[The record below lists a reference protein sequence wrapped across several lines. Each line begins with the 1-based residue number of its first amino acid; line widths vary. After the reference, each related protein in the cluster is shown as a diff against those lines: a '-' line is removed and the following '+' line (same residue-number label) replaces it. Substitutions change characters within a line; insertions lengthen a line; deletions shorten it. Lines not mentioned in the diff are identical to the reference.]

1 MEELFPRPTLTQQA
15 FELAS
20 CGSFPPPSIVFPPI
34 FLFIFLFQIV
44 SWCDHDIGCSPP
56 LFFLHFPRRASFPL
70 FDSPSFQAV
79 QRATAGLVGTYQ
91 RLNPRFRYNNQHNP
105 RRVLTKPS
113 ERRDNHG
120 YDNAEADYI
129 LYVNDYI
136 GSNVSPGRYQIV
148 DLLGKGT
155 FGQVVKCL
163 DLETQDYVAIK
174 IVKNLPAYHNQGLVE
189 VRILEL
195 INSQFDTEAYP
206 MVKLLDKFVFR
217 NHLCL
222 VMELLN
228 VSLFELI
235 RQNQFKGLSLK
246 LISVFVKQILQ
257 CLCALFEARIMHCDL
272 KPENILLEDATGPN
286 IKVIDFGSAAMEG
299 QSVYSYIQ
307 SRFYR
312 SPEVI
317 LGLPYRL
324 PIDIWSLGCICFEL
338 FVGLP
343 LFPGV
348 NQHRMLARFIKFL
361 DMPPAHMLSEGKETL
376 KFFNRHSNTGTI
388 ADWSLKTDE
397 EYAQVVYEQQVAKA
411 RATGA
416 AMPAGPG
423 PIPPFRDY
431 FKASSITD
439 IVLNTEYKS
448 HLSKKE
454 REEEL
459 NMRHAMLHFLGKAL
473 MWDPD
478 QRWIPHELLMHPFI
492 TGDRFTGDFPRPRVS
507 LVPQSARISPTSPPS
522 YPLPNYPS
530 ANYGI
535 SPDTTRDKPSS
546 ARRRSQPYQRSPK
559 VPSGVG
565 VTAPGTY
572 LSPLPP
578 GQPPPMA
585 SSYSVG
591 QHQTQQY
598 MMQQAQQHQQQQYN
612 ANAAIPQ
619 SNQGKKRRHSFAAR
633 SQFQPTGPM
642 PAPENHSV
650 EPHSYTGFFA
660 AGPSAGSDF
669 PVAQSQMDDQSA
681 MMVDTPPLGSMPSS
695 AMLGTT
701 PSAPSSMARAGRG
714 RRRAQSDRE
723 DAWASPQTPN
733 SFQSPGKQ
741 AARWAVPPGT
751 SLPTVNQTPSSSF
764 KLSLTT
770 PGSSLSMRGA
780 EPPSPSS
787 ARKFADASLES
798 PRDSGMDTDMN
809 WPMEMDDVAPG
820 GTSGAFLGP
829 EDWDPLF
836 SETDLLDSGT
846 QNPNHRYQTSTSMEV
861 ETAYVADYQR
871 SQAQFAG
878 QQHQRQSLAAPPFSA
893 SLGTSPGSRPTF
905 GSIPYGYPAVGA
917 SLPGSIPSAQGAFA
931 GTFAQAKP
939 APPQQGGAFVF
950 GFSPYDAAPG
960 QHFPQTGSL
969 PFGNTPSGNSFRMGP
984 NQGAFAALGTS
995 YTESDQ
1001 MGAGNPWAPQTPQS
1015 ASQRSRGASQRS
1027 QTLSSSNPQDGFS
1040 GE

>member
-1 MEELFPRPTLTQQA
+1 MIRAPDIKKRALGWRGGA
-15 FELAS
+15 FRATGGATAAPS
-20 CGSFPPPSIVFPPI
+20 PNGSTS
-34 FLFIFLFQIV
+34 
-44 SWCDHDIGCSPP
+44 
-56 LFFLHFPRRASFPL
+56 ASFHP
-70 FDSPSFQAV
+70 FAPSVSSPTSWSSINDMDVDEYHLPAV
-79 QRATAGLVGTYQ
+79 QRATIGLVGTYQ

-120 YDNAEADYI
+120 YDNSEADYI
-129 LYVNDYI
+129 LYVNDYV

-361 DMPPAHMLSEGKETL
+361 DMPPVHMLADGKETL

-530 ANYGI
+530 ANYGV

-559 VPSGVG
+559 VQTGAAAATSGG
-565 VTAPGTY
+565 NY
-572 LSPLPP
+572 LSPMPP
-578 GQPPPMA
+578 GQMPALA
-585 SSYSVG
+585 SSYSAG

-598 MMQQAQQHQQQQYN
+598 MMQQAQQHQQPNYN
-612 ANAAIPQ
+612 SGTAAFNQ

-633 SQFQPTGPM
+633 SQFQPTGPV
-642 PAPENHSV
+642 PAAENYSA
-650 EPHSYTGFFA
+650 EPHAYSSFYP
-660 AGPSAGSDF
+660 AGASMGSSF
-669 PVAQSQMDDQSA
+669 PAVQPQVDDQSA
-681 MMVDTPPLGSMPSS
+681 MMVDTPPLGNLPSA

-701 PSAPSSMARAGRG
+701 PSAPSSMSRAARG

-733 SFQSPGKQ
+733 SFQSPAKQ
-741 AARWAVPPGT
+741 ATRWAVPPGT

-764 KLSLTT
+764 KLPMTT
-770 PGSSLSMRGA
+770 PGSSLSLRGV

-787 ARKFADASLES
+787 GRKFGVDASLES
-798 PRDSGMDTDMN
+798 PRDGGMDTDMN
-809 WPMEMDDVAPG
+809 WPMEMDDVASG
-820 GTSGAFLGP
+820 GNTGAFLGP

-836 SETDLLDSGT
+836 SETDLLDSGS
-846 QNPNHRYQTSTSMEV
+846 QNHNHRYETSGSMEV
-861 ETAYVADYQR
+861 EASTYGSDYQR

-878 QQHQRQSLAAPPFSA
+878 QQQQRQTLAAPPFSA

-905 GSIPYGYPAVGA
+905 GSMPYGYPPGA
-917 SLPGSIPSAQGAFA
+917 SLPGSIPNAQGAFA

-939 APPQQGGAFVF
+939 APPQQAGAFVF
-950 GFSPYDAAPG
+950 GFSPYDAVPG
-960 QHFPQTGSL
+960 QHFPQSGSL
-969 PFGNTPSGNSFRMGP
+969 PFGSTPSANSFRT
-984 NQGAFAALGTS
+984 NQASSFAALGTS
-995 YTESDQ
+995 YSESDQ
-1001 MGAGNPWAPQTPQS
+1001 MGSGNPWAPQTPQS
-1015 ASQRSRGASQRS
+1015 ATHRSRGASQRGR
-1027 QTLSSSNPQDGFS
+1027 TLSSSNPQDYS